1 MPELDVGRDFG
12 LILGLR
18 GGTEKVEKDLR
29 ASLVAAIAAAALS
42 GLVGIIAGVGFFIL
56 LLRAIVGGLVLG
68 VAVYAGILVL
78 RKAVPGIFESD
89 EALSADAVY
98 DSAASPEMGANV
110 DIVLPG
116 EAPDSEAIVAGA
128 EPINAKP
135 FYDSAEDPSFV
146 EEVRL
151 LEPEGEESSVEAAI
165 PSSAGAE
172 RERRPSLG
180 IEDLDVLPDLDSFSG
195 SFDATE
201 FGVGGSAVDRSDRSP
216 AGNSSVRMSGSKA
229 GQDGVDPA
237 ALAQAVRT
245 ILKRDQ
251 KG

>member
-1 MPELDVGRDFG
+1 MG
-12 LILGLR
+12 
-18 GGTEKVEKDLR
+18 KDLR

-56 LLRAIVGGLVLG
+56 LLRAIVGGLVMG
-68 VAVYAGILVL
+68 AAVYAGILVL

-89 EALSADAVY
+89 DASSAGAVY
-98 DSAASPEMGANV
+98 DPAASPEMGANV

-116 EAPDSEAIVAGA
+116 EAPDPEAIIAGA
-128 EPINAKP
+128 EPIAAKP
-135 FYDSAEDPSFV
+135 FFESDEDPGFV
-146 EEVRL
+146 DEVRL

-165 PSSAGAE
+165 PSAAGAE
-172 RERRPSLG
+172 TERRPSLG
-180 IEDLDVLPDLDSFSG
+180 IEDLDVLPDLDGFSG
-195 SFDATE
+195 SFDSTE
-201 FGVGGSAVDRSDRSP
+201 FGVGGSSAERSDRSP
-216 AGNSSVRMSGSKA
+216 AGNSNSRMSGSKA
-229 GQDGVDPA
+229 GQDGADPA